1 MSIKIPF
8 VRKKISTFIALFGIL
23 MLLSSPQLFKPLP
36 IQASESNSASMQTA
50 APADGTVC
58 PSSTVAKIVFDAEG
72 TYSSPYREF
81 TNIRGSFQIYS
92 DAGGNF
98 TQLYGG
104 NIDGAAFIPTRAG
117 LSLELTGALE
127 GNYNNTTC
135 VPTGSYQIQIVT
147 PCGNPAPITVNLENK
162 PLGDFNGRVGCD
174 PPPSQSSSMAA
185 GTTQDRD
192 GDSDGIPDSSDNC
205 PNHSHH
211 RCFKE
216 GDSNTT
222 TTTSTSS
229 TDQQQQSSSP
239 PPSSSMAG
247 TAQDSDDSNSDSD
260 SNDGDSD
267 GIPDSSDNCPNHSH
281 HRCFKEGDSNTT
293 TTPTGVPPSPTGGS
307 GPCPPGETGS
317 YYFTYIETG
326 GGVYGCFDTLDQC
339 NMALQQAREQ
349 DPDASY
355 SDCEQFTQ

>member
-8 VRKKISTFIALFGIL
+8 VRKKISTFLALSGAIL
-23 MLLSSPQLFKPLP
+23 ILLSSPQLFKPLP

-58 PSSTVAKIVFDAEG
+58 PSSTMAKIVFDAEG

-104 NIDGAAFIPTRAG
+104 NINGAAFIPTSAG
-117 LSLELTGALE
+117 WSLELTGALE

-174 PPPSQSSSMAA
+174 PPPPQSSSMAA
-185 GTTQDRD
+185 GSSQDGD

-216 GDSNTT
+216 GDNNTM

-239 PPSSSMAG
+239 SSSPMTG
-247 TAQDSDDSNSDSD
+247 TTQDSDSGSSGGGSSTDGNSR
-260 SNDGDSD
+260 DGDGD

-281 HRCFKEGDSNTT
+281 HRCFKEGGDTSTT
-293 TTPTGVPPSPTGGS
+293 TTTDQQQPSSNRTGNQTG
-307 GPCPPGETGS
+307 
-317 YYFTYIETG
+317 
-326 GGVYGCFDTLDQC
+326 
-339 NMALQQAREQ
+339 
-349 DPDASY
+349 
-355 SDCEQFTQ
+355 

>member
-8 VRKKISTFIALFGIL
+8 VRKKISTFLALSIAIL

-104 NIDGAAFIPTRAG
+104 NINGAAFIPTRAG

-174 PPPSQSSSMAA
+174 PPPPQSSMAA
-185 GTTQDRD
+185 GSSQDGDGDSDGIPDSSDNCPNNSHHRCFKEGDNNTTTTSSTTSTDQQQQSSSPSSSPMTGTTQDSDSGSSGGSSTDGNSRD
-192 GDSDGIPDSSDNC
+192 GDGDGIPDSSDNC

-211 RCFKE
+211 RCFKV
-216 GDSNTT
+216 GDTST
-222 TTTSTSS
+222 TTTST
-229 TDQQQQSSSP
+229 DEQQ
-239 PPSSSMAG
+239 PSSSNG
-247 TAQDSDDSNSDSD
+247 NGNQTRQ
-260 SNDGDSD
+260 
-267 GIPDSSDNCPNHSH
+267 
-281 HRCFKEGDSNTT
+281 
-293 TTPTGVPPSPTGGS
+293 
-307 GPCPPGETGS
+307 
-317 YYFTYIETG
+317 
-326 GGVYGCFDTLDQC
+326 
-339 NMALQQAREQ
+339 
-349 DPDASY
+349 
-355 SDCEQFTQ
+355 